1 MLGGFRR
8 RMGSGEPRRPRRRL
22 TGCLLWIVGLIII
35 LIILSLLFGGFQ
47 KGTKAGSDGAPV
59 PFSVAAASPGG
70 AR

>member
-47 KGTKAGSDGAPV
+47 KGTKAGDGAPV
-59 PFSVAAASPGG
+59 PFSVTAAGPGG
-70 AR
+70 GR

>member
-47 KGTKAGSDGAPV
+47 KGTKASGLGALAPITV
-59 PFSVAAASPGG
+59 QTT
-70 AR
+70 